1 MLVLSSILHLGRS
14 GMPTKAIT
22 EDDFER
28 VALCLRILANKSDK
42 VTDFVCLEGR
52 KALVEMLE
60 AQSAENLAD
69 DLLNKGVPK
78 NKGKGDTGTAAVQ
91 ADSAVT
97 FPQLAKSQDVGDSGH
112 MLDLVLSQALGT
124 AKDANPTDFSSTKL
138 SKVKNPN
145 ETLKTDIE
153 TTFFLLDNAI
163 DWIL

>member
-1 MLVLSSILHLGRS
+1 
-14 GMPTKAIT
+14 MPTKAIT